1 MTEVLTSKST
11 QCLLWIKTRRSR
23 AVDYPPTA
31 SVRQC
36 LLTGAVQVRDGLIY
50 PLNMIIILA
59 GAVPSLD
66 F

>member
-11 QCLLWIKTRRSR
+11 QWFLWIKTMRSR

-36 LLTGAVQVRDGLIY
+36 LLIGAVQVRDGLMY
-50 PLNMIIILA
+50 PLNRIIILA
-59 GAVPSLD
+59 GAVSSLD
-66 F
+66 